1 MYTTYNCIPCG
12 ILRSKLEIVLKF
24 VTAFTTMSVLFSS
37 IFRGTT
43 ACKNKDNLIMSL
55 VKFNWK
61 WIVAAVILKLANDL
75 LTFVPPQILKRLI
88 HYMLME
94 K

>member
-1 MYTTYNCIPCG
+1 MVFF
-12 ILRSKLEIVLKF
+12 EVLMII
-24 VTAFTTMSVLFSS
+24 ALF
-37 IFRGTT
+37 IIRVDLFIYRGTT
-43 ACKNKDNLIMSL
+43 ACKNKDNLIISL

-75 LTFVPPQILKRLI
+75 LTFVPPQVLKRLI
-88 HYMLME
+88 NYILKE

>member
-1 MYTTYNCIPCG
+1 MHY
-12 ILRSKLEIVLKF
+12 S
-24 VTAFTTMSVLFSS
+24 FSS
-37 IFRGTT
+37 VVKMVFFEVLMIIALFITQVYLFNFRGTT
-43 ACKNKDNLIMSL
+43 ACKNKDNLIISL

-75 LTFVPPQILKRLI
+75 LTFVPPQVLKRLI
-88 HYMLME
+88 NYILKE